1 MRTRSWLSILFLC
14 LACFVGCAGEKASAD
29 DSSADSRASGSN
41 GTLVEDDWKTKGF
54 PVMEKTGEESAL
66 WAADY
71 VTWEHEDVDYDPSEE
86 FVVESQAWIQGER
99 IYRLCHIYTMEWKRE
114 RTLLETYDV
123 SSGQSSLT
131 ELDGEKLGVSNGFVE
146 GMYVTE
152 PGKYIF
158 RIQNEQEQIDK
169 IVYSDLGDQTQTVD
183 IMAAGSEMGDIGEL
197 GAECMCDAEG
207 YIYTRNWYHQ
217 ELYILDREGRL
228 LMEYKG
234 GDITIEDPL
243 RMPSGELLFPIKN
256 IEDQS
261 SQLVWFDPEQKKTHT
276 VSSFETYPINSVY
289 GIQGSDVYYEAWEGI
304 VRWNIVTGDRT
315 LVYRFS
321 QNERLFRTMLVLRD
335 GGSPVLRMYGTV
347 DGEEEDWLMTLS
359 EEETESG
366 EAIRVVSLLG
376 TRLTTNFDAKGL
388 VAKVSRKYRN
398 VDFVY
403 ETYEA
408 GGAEDYRTRILAEL
422 AAGGGP
428 DVLFVSLQDMRLLQ
442 DQGYLMDLG
451 SVLSESSLSRVL
463 PAVVEMG
470 TVNDTLVGLAPAI
483 STYSAVT
490 LKDIWDQDSW
500 TLDDV
505 MDLMDTGRFTGVMCQ
520 GTMGFGPQAVV
531 KLMTEFGLWDASLVD
546 WEAGKCHFDS
556 DRFIRL
562 LHTAKTYSTVPFDQE
577 TGLGA
582 GGCLMALGGLSVEDF
597 NEFYDRYG
605 EGYCVIGYP
614 NSGNFLNCDG
624 VLVVNRKVS
633 DEKAVSAF
641 LEYLLRE
648 EVQDSHRNYSILK
661 VSPEDIEYRGEGSK
675 TKAYWKEQELRIKK
689 DGTTTL
695 KDYAA
700 FLENSVPSPILAEED
715 LILSIVW
722 EEAGAFVVGD
732 KSAEDV
738 AGIIQ
743 RRIQLYMDEN
753 R

>member
-1 MRTRSWLSILFLC
+1 MRTRSWLSVLFLC
-14 LACFVGCAGEKASAD
+14 LACLVGCAGKKASAD
-29 DSSADSRASGSN
+29 GSSADSRASGSN

-71 VTWEHEDVDYDPSEE
+71 VTWEHEDVDYDPSGE

-114 RTLLETYDV
+114 RALLETYDV
-123 SSGQSSLT
+123 SSGLSSLT

-152 PGKYIF
+152 PGKFVF

-169 IVYSDLGDQTQTVD
+169 IVYSDLGDQTQIVD
-183 IMAAGSEMGDIGEL
+183 VMAAGSEKGDIGEL

-234 GDITIEDPL
+234 GDVTIEDPL

-289 GIQGSDVYYEAWEGI
+289 GIQGSDVYYEAWEGV
-304 VRWNIVTGDRT
+304 VRWNVATGDRT

-321 QNERLFRTMLVLRD
+321 QNDRLFRTMLVLRD
-335 GGSPVLRMYGTV
+335 GGAPVLRMYGTM
-347 DGEEEDWLMTLS
+347 DGEEEDWLVTLS
-359 EEETESG
+359 EEEAEPG

-376 TRLTTNFDAKGL
+376 TRLTTNFDAKSL

-408 GGAEDYRTRILAEL
+408 GGLEDYRTRILAEL

-428 DVLFVSLQDMRLLQ
+428 DILFVSLQDMRLLQ

-451 SVLSESSLSRVL
+451 SVLSESSLRRVL
-463 PAVVEMG
+463 PAVIEMG

-483 STYSAVT
+483 STFSAVT
-490 LKDIWDQDSW
+490 LKDIWDQDTW

-520 GTMGFGPQAVV
+520 GTMGFAPRAVV
-531 KLMTEFGLWDASLVD
+531 KFMTEFGLWDASLVD

-556 DRFIRL
+556 ERFIRL

-577 TGLGA
+577 TGIGT
-582 GGCLMALGGLSVEDF
+582 GECLMTVGGLSIEDF

-614 NSGNFLNCDG
+614 DSGNFLDCDG

-675 TKAYWKEQELRIKK
+675 TKAYWKQHELRIKK

-695 KDYAA
+695 EDYAA

-722 EEAGAFVVGD
+722 EEAEAYMVGD

-743 RRIQLYMDEN
+743 RRIQLYLDEN